1 MLGCS
6 LSKVGHSVP
15 WGDTSQSLRTCK
27 WRGEEGVQ
35 NMAWGWCLGNDE
47 TKMGMVR
54 SEAHGIVLVLNTLY
68 FARQSD
74 PNSHLFFYLIL
85 CPNGFAALPGK
96 VGDDRR
102 QG

>member
-6 LSKVGHSVP
+6 FSKVGHSVP
-15 WGDTSQSLRTCK
+15 WGDTSESLRTCK
-27 WRGEEGVQ
+27 WRGEEGVK
-35 NMAWGWCLGNDE
+35 NMTWGWCLGNDE

-54 SEAHGIVLVLNTLY
+54 SEAHGIVPVLNSLY

-74 PNSHLFFYLIL
+74 PHSHLFFYLIL
-85 CPNGFAALPGK
+85 CPNGFTALPGK